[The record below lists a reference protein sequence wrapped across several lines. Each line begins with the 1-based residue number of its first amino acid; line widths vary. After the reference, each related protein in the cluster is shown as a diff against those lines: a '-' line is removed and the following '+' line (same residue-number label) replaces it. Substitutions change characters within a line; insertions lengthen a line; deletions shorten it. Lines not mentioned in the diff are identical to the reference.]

1 MAMHLEHCE
10 KGCAEPLR
18 SADNLTQF
26 GPRVYARRRWGAHDA
41 MFLLNRRHA
50 ATAGFKPALP
60 SVESA
65 HKSTQRSDANI
76 HVDLTIAR
84 RSRILM
90 TIKSVTISYVRRR

>member
-26 GPRVYARRRWGAHDA
+26 GSRVYARRRWGAHDA
-41 MFLLNRRHA
+41 MFLLHRCNA
-50 ATAGFKPALP
+50 ATAGFQLAVP

-65 HKSTQRSDANI
+65 QQSMQCSNANI
-76 HVDLTIAR
+76 HVGLTIAR

-90 TIKSVTISYVRRR
+90 TIQSVIISYVRRC